1 MAERASGSGESARD
15 QTKEVAR
22 IAAFSDGVYAIAITL
37 LTLQLEVPTSG
48 DLAQGLAELAPF
60 FLSFVVSFLVIGTYW
75 MAHHR
80 LFAVVERYD
89 GRFIWLNMLVLF
101 FIVLQPFTTS
111 LVGERGD
118 HGIAVAAYALSLA
131 AVGFA
136 HTGLAAYALR
146 GHRLCSARV
155 SDREISFSL
164 WRGLSVSLV
173 FAFSV
178 ILLPLGADAVKYAW
192 LVLPL
197 VQYLVRRRYAR
208 PGEA

>member
-22 IAAFSDGVYAIAITL
+22 IASFSDGVYAIAITL
-37 LTLQLEVPTSG
+37 LTLQLDVPTSG
-48 DLAQGLAELAPF
+48 DLAQGLAALAPF
-60 FLSFVVSFLVIGTYW
+60 FLSFVLSFLVIGMYW

-89 GRFIWLNMLVLF
+89 ARFIWLNMLVLF

-111 LVGERGD
+111 LVAERGD
-118 HGIAVAAYALSLA
+118 HSIAVAAYALSLA

-136 HTGLAAYALR
+136 HTGLTAYALR
-146 GHRLCSARV
+146 GHRLCSPLV
-155 SDREISFSL
+155 PDREISFSL

-173 FAFSV
+173 FASSV
-178 ILLPLGADAVKYAW
+178 LLLPLGADVVKYAW

-197 VQYLVRRRYAR
+197 VQHLVRRRYAR
-208 PGEA
+208 PGEV

>member
-1 MAERASGSGESARD
+1 MSESTSGSGESARD
-15 QTKEVAR
+15 QSKEVAR

-37 LTLQLEVPTSG
+37 LSLQLEVPTSG
-48 DLAQGLAELAPF
+48 DLAQGLAALAPF
-60 FLSFVVSFLVIGTYW
+60 FLSFVISFLVIGTYW

-89 GRFIWLNMLVLF
+89 RRFIWLNMLVLF

-111 LVGERGD
+111 LVGERGE
-118 HGIAVAAYALSLA
+118 HTIAVAVYALSVA

-146 GHRLCSARV
+146 GHRLCSPRV
-155 SDREISFSL
+155 TDSEISYSL
-164 WRGLSVSLV
+164 WRGLVVSLV
-173 FAFSV
+173 FALSV
-178 ILLPLGADAVKYAW
+178 LLLPFGPDAPKYVW
-192 LVLPL
+192 FVLPL
-197 VQYLVRRRYAR
+197 AQYLVRRRYAR